1 MIRTQ
6 NLLKLAAFAAIA
18 ALCTP
23 NFAAASPLHAAPTFS
38 GGYNGGNNGCN
49 GGNNGGH
56 HDGDDDD
63 NDGHGC
69 HGGNGGH
76 HGGDDDDCHGGNH
89 GGGGHHGGGNGGCG
103 GNGGNLDCDAGGPY
117 VVECQPG
124 PLSVLLDATDSVG
137 ATTYHWSTNYAGAT
151 FLDADAA
158 QTTLT
163 FTANANCCPSQLYVT
178 LTVGDGTRTRTC
190 STTVRVRDTQPPVI
204 VCPPL
209 AKVICGMDESPAS
222 TGYPDVTDNCD
233 TNVQLTYCDRIVF
246 QDCRA
251 ERLDHSVE
259 RTWRAR
265 DNCGNV
271 ATCLQIIHAVK
282 VVVPIDALPGQ
293 CPNTVAFND
302 CSPVRFAILGT
313 EAFNVN
319 NVRWNTLKLYGEHCD
334 GGPVLPLCVYPAD
347 VGTPFYGDQTN
358 CECTDANGD
367 GRLDLVVT
375 FRRSQV
381 VQNLGLC
388 NLPSGSNK
396 RVVLV
401 GKLCDGCS
409 FIGTDCVRVP

>member
-1 MIRTQ
+1 MIRTK
-6 NLLKLAAFAAIA
+6 NLFSFAAVAAFT
-18 ALCTP
+18 ALCSTSL
-23 NFAAASPLHAAPTFS
+23 ASAAPFRASAAFS
-38 GGYNGGNNGCN
+38 GGYGNGNNGCQ
-49 GGNNGGH
+49 GGNQ
-56 HDGDDDD
+56 
-63 NDGHGC
+63 
-69 HGGNGGH
+69 HGGNGN
-76 HGGDDDDCHGGNH
+76 DCQGGN
-89 GGGGHHGGGNGGCG
+89 GGGHHGGGHNGGGHNGGGHNGGGHNGGGCNGG
-103 GNGGNLDCDAGGPY
+103 GNTGGPVCDAGGPY
-117 VVECQPG
+117 NVECGDG
-124 PLSVLLDATDSVG
+124 PLTVALDATGSTG
-137 ATTYHWSTNYAGAT
+137 ATSFLWSTNFAGAVI
-151 FLDADAA
+151 ADPTAA
-158 QTTLT
+158 QTTVT
-163 FTANANCCPSQLYVT
+163 FTPAATNCCPSQFYVS
-178 LTVGDGTRTRTC
+178 LTVGDGTRSRSC

-222 TGYPDVTDNCD
+222 TGYPEVLDNCD
-233 TNVQLTYCDRIVF
+233 TDVQVTFCDRIVL
-246 QDCRA
+246 QPCRA

-271 ATCLQIIHAVK
+271 ATCVQIIHSVK
-282 VVVPIDALPGQ
+282 VVVPVDALPGV
-293 CPNTVAFND
+293 CPNVVNFND
-302 CSPVRFAILGT
+302 CAPVRFAILGT
-313 EAFNVN
+313 ESFNVA
-319 NVRWNTLKLYGEHCD
+319 NVRWNTLKLYGEHCE

-347 VGTPFYGDQTN
+347 VGTPYFGDVTN